1 MQPNKISQDLSAN
14 QALASLKRIQ
24 NERDKWNLFLLT
36 QKGFIYLKNKNY
48 KKAISKF
55 NKCFYRLNKAWRE
68 KQMDPRGLGLC
79 GYYLEDI
86 NLQKTYLF
94 RGFAFAL
101 SGDFEKSD
109 KDYSKL
115 IITEAPLD
123 YLYFLDFSK
132 AVLKNNYELA
142 IKSYLKS
149 KKYNPKLLEFEEELF
164 NLLPIENIE
173 NLNESIK
180 LIDLSFGIIRKNRN

>member
-1 MQPNKISQDLSAN
+1 MKPNKKSQDLSAN

-24 NERDKWNLFLLT
+24 NQRDKWNLYLLT
-36 QKGFIYLKNKNY
+36 QKGFIYLKNKKY

-68 KQMDPRGLGLC
+68 NQIDPRGLGLC

-94 RGFAFAL
+94 RGLAFAL

-115 IITEAPLD
+115 IFTEAPLD

-149 KKYNPKLLEFEEELF
+149 KQFNPKLLEFEEELF